1 MKWLLIDVILEFAT
15 WLVDR
20 KNYKKRMLDSLKYL
34 GIGLVMLFLIGSIA
48 FLVLVVIHIKMTIK

>member
-1 MKWLLIDVILEFAT
+1 MKWLLIDVVLEFAT

>member
-20 KNYKKRMLDSLKYL
+20 KKYKKRMLDSLKYL